1 VPIANALSKML
12 KKRNELIAD
21 EIIARVGQGVISRS
35 DITDKGGIAEYFT
48 GLKGLPDFAADP
60 SSKKGKI
67 VGKLISIGITAE
79 VFAEV
84 LVEADVI
91 WNEVILDE
99 LQYEG
104 GEYRDEIVA
113 GYQSLVD
120 DEKLMK
126 KTILAGIKAT
136 AQERHYRNQEKIPG
150 TK

>member
-1 VPIANALSKML
+1 ML

-21 EIIARVGQGVISRS
+21 ELIARVGQGKISRTE
-35 DITDKGGIAEYFT
+35 ITDKGGIAEYFT
-48 GLKGLPDFAADP
+48 GLKGLPDFDADP
-60 SSKKGKI
+60 TSKKGKI
-67 VGKLISIGITAE
+67 VGKLINIGITPE

-113 GYQSLVD
+113 GYQTLVD

-126 KTILAGIKAT
+126 KTILSGIKAAT
-136 AQERHYRNQEKIPG
+136 QERHYRNLERISGK
-150 TK
+150 